1 MKRGRKTKQKQE
13 EDTGPRGPV
22 HHVRTADSQRRRNM
36 KQINK
41 ILVNNDLVAQFFDY
55 VIPNKLC
62 RCVGTQYYSDTGV
75 ENVCMLWKNYVHKQ
89 WYERFGARDEEN
101 NEGYWLCNKCT
112 DIVQNFEKHGRKL
125 LRIAD
130 MELSENNKNIA
141 KAILNLDKYRWTT
154 CEKHDGILMK
164 QGQSYKHVVPVWVK
178 ASSFKAP
185 QYYGS
190 GFQIPFQQ
198 SSNILN
204 QNLHT
209 QNVMSLNQNFQPGKS
224 ISQFPRPTEN
234 VQLNESLQKLN
245 FGENPNV
252 EQDQNPRTY
261 RPEHYRLVSDLD
273 ENASINPIEGSYFA
287 DEGNLLKDL
296 GEDMHFPEA
305 SDIQNPELIDEE
317 DKNEASQALSF
328 RSN

>member
-1 MKRGRKTKQKQE
+1 
-13 EDTGPRGPV
+13 
-22 HHVRTADSQRRRNM
+22 
-36 KQINK
+36 
-41 ILVNNDLVAQFFDY
+41 
-55 VIPNKLC
+55 
-62 RCVGTQYYSDTGV
+62 
-75 ENVCMLWKNYVHKQ
+75 
-89 WYERFGARDEEN
+89 
-101 NEGYWLCNKCT
+101 
-112 DIVQNFEKHGRKL
+112 
-125 LRIAD
+125 
-130 MELSENNKNIA
+130 
-141 KAILNLDKYRWTT
+141 
-154 CEKHDGILMK
+154 
-164 QGQSYKHVVPVWVK
+164 
-178 ASSFKAP
+178 
-185 QYYGS
+185 
-190 GFQIPFQQ
+190 
-198 SSNILN
+198 
-204 QNLHT
+204 
-209 QNVMSLNQNFQPGKS
+209 MSLNQNFQPGKS

-305 SDIQNPELIDEE
+305 SDIQNPELVDEE